1 MAAEEK
7 STGSPSAKNGRGAPG
22 PSKEHGSRSRQGH
35 PETTG
40 KYRLGEVV
48 GEGAMGV
55 VYKAFDPHIER
66 VVAIKVIKRDQVSE
80 SQWAE
85 LQARFHR
92 EAKAAGRLLHPNI
105 VTVHEYGEDDGSP
118 YLVMEYMEGVSLA
131 QYIKQKGRLSVK
143 ESYSIIKKL
152 LDALEYSHSKGVIHR
167 DIKPQNVFILENLEV
182 KLSDFGIAKMESS
195 DLTKPGMVLG
205 TPVYMSP
212 EQIRAE
218 KVDAR
223 SDLFSAGVIFYEM
236 IAGERPFA
244 GAQLATL
251 IHKILNETPR
261 DPCTLNPDLPEAF
274 RDIFAK
280 ALAKKPEER
289 YQTARQ
295 FLTAIQETIENS
307 PTLVIEHPP
316 KPPGKNRLAVVA
328 LAILLV
334 VGIAGAGIW
343 HWTGKTTDN
352 GTDVEPVRE
361 KSETTPDVAED
372 SSKTVSAET
381 PDASTDTRK
390 QAETDDAD
398 PGPEVEETPYEQQ
411 ATSPTPAEETDVE
424 PAEETAVSEPVEETA
439 VSEPVEETRGDLPD
453 ADESVETE
461 TQPKTEQPSEEA
473 AEETVSQPES
483 PAIEPD
489 ETSRERKSRA
499 AEPAEEIETSPAK
512 GLVLIESKPRGA
524 DIYIDGKRVGV
535 TPMQVP
541 LDPGTHRLVL
551 QKHGFRPMTD
561 EIVLEKATEEPVE
574 YNAELYRGFE

>member
-1 MAAEEK
+1 MAVEKK

-22 PSKEHGSRSRQGH
+22 PNKEHGSRSRHGH

-85 LQARFHR
+85 LQARFQR

-105 VTVHEYGEDDGSP
+105 VTVHEYGEDGGSP

-143 ESYSIIKKL
+143 ESYSIMKKL

-261 DPCTLNPDLPEAF
+261 DPCSLNPDLPEAF

-295 FLTAIQETIENS
+295 FLTALQETIENS

-343 HWTGKTTDN
+343 HWIGKSPEN
-352 GTDVEPVRE
+352 GTDVETVLE
-361 KSETTPDVAED
+361 KTETTPDVEED
-372 SSKTVSAET
+372 SSKTLSVET
-381 PDASTDTRK
+381 RDASTDART
-390 QAETDDAD
+390 QAETHDAG

-411 ATSPTPAEETDVE
+411 ATSPTPAEETDIE
-424 PAEETAVSEPVEETA
+424 PAEETA

-461 TQPKTEQPSEEA
+461 TQPKTEQSTEEM
-473 AEETVSQPES
+473 VSQPES
-483 PAIEPD
+483 PGTEP
-489 ETSRERKSRA
+489 EVSSQEERVPSVEPA
-499 AEPAEEIETSPAK
+499 AEPEPKPKPSPAK
-512 GLVLIESKPRGA
+512 SLVLIESEPKGA
-524 DIYIDGKRVGV
+524 NVYIDGKWVGV
-535 TPMQVP
+535 TPFQGPVE
-541 LDPGTHRLVL
+541 PGNHRLEL
-551 QKHGFRPMTD
+551 KKSGFKPMAD
-561 EIVLEKATEEPVE
+561 EFSVEKGTEGPFE
-574 YNAELYRGFE
+574 YNAELYKGRGFE